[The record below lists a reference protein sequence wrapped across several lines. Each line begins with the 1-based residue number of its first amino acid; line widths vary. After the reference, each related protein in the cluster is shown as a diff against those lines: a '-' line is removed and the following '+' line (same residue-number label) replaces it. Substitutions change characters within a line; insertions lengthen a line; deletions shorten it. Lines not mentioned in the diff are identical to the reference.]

1 MNVNLFGC
9 LSEIFLEHD
18 HIFKSDFIIF
28 TTIEALSSSIV
39 VPSMNST
46 KIFDNQDTRKFY
58 FRITIFLDRIVG
70 FFQWNVQ
77 RKTVS
82 ASNVSS
88 SFSSSAEILKR
99 F

>member
-39 VPSMNST
+39 VPSPRSST
-46 KIFDNQDTRKFY
+46 IKIRGNFIFV
-58 FRITIFLDRIVG
+58 TIFLDRIRSSV
-70 FFQWNVQ
+70 FQWNVQ

>member
-39 VPSMNST
+39 VPSPRSST
-46 KIFDNQDTRKFY
+46 IKIRGNFIFV
-58 FRITIFLDRIVG
+58 TIFFLDRIGSSV
-70 FFQWNVQ
+70 FQRGTCRGKLFQ
-77 RKTVS
+77 PQM
-82 ASNVSS
+82 
-88 SFSSSAEILKR
+88 FLLPFPPLPR